1 MSWIDSLREKL
12 HQPPAGGWTRYQ
24 FAALDQLHLGGMEAT
39 EGLLKWLPNNAI
51 FGLDMAAGLGG
62 SARLAAEIYQCQ
74 MVACDINQDY
84 IQAAKMLNH
93 ALMPAPDCQYQV
105 ANSLALPFANNT
117 FDFIISQHGMMSI
130 ADKDGLMQEAGRVLK
145 DNGYLLVH
153 EIYLSPAAKA
163 QEIYYPTPWADKR
176 QDSYLQTWEAFVA
189 QAQYLGW
196 YLETQENQTLN
207 SLKWLQEAAT
217 NDAAASFNA
226 RLTLGPKAGTMHNNM
241 LLNLQQELIEVRTAR
256 LSKISA

>member
-1 MSWIDSLREKL
+1 MSLLEALRETL
-12 HQPPAGGWTRYQ
+12 PHPPVGGWTRHH

-39 EGLLKWLPNNAI
+39 ESLLKWLPNKAI

-62 SARLAAEIYQCQ
+62 SARQAAFRHQCQ
-74 MVACDINQDY
+74 MMVCDINQDY

-93 ALMPAPDCQYQV
+93 ALMPAPNCQYQV
-105 ANSLALPFANNT
+105 ANSLALPFAKNT

-130 ADKDGLMQEAGRVLK
+130 ADKDGLMQEAGRALK

-153 EIYLSPAAKA
+153 EIYLSPATKA

-176 QDSYLQTWEAFVA
+176 QDSYLQTWEAFLD
-189 QAQYLGW
+189 QAQRLGW
-196 YLETQENQTLN
+196 YLEAQENQTPD
-207 SLKWLQEAAT
+207 SLIWLQEAAT
-217 NDAAASFNA
+217 NDASSLFDA
-226 RLTLGPKAGTMHNNM
+226 RLTLGPKARTMHKNM
-241 LLNLQQELIEVRTAR
+241 MLNLQQELIEVRTAI